1 MTRRPIRLLAALA
14 AILAV
19 PAAAEAQAPIELT
32 GYVQV
37 ERETIDPATGARRTE
52 RVDPVAVL
60 PGDRLILG
68 TRFAN
73 RGPAPVEGFVLSNPV
88 PAAVTVAPEIDPALL
103 VSVDGGTTWGRL
115 SDLAVVAQDG
125 SQRAAAAGD
134 ITHVRWVLAEVAAGS
149 SGQVEFPV
157 KVK

>member
-1 MTRRPIRLLAALA
+1 MIRPPLRLFAALA

-19 PAAAEAQAPIELT
+19 PAAAQAEAPIELT
-32 GYVQV
+32 GYVQL
-37 ERETIDPATGARRTE
+37 ERETVDPATGARRTE

-73 RGPAPVEGFVLSNPV
+73 RGAAPVEGFVLSNPV
-88 PAAVTVAPEIDPALL
+88 PAAVTVDPEIDPALL
-103 VSVDGGTTWGRL
+103 VSVDGGATWGRL
-115 SDLAVVAQDG
+115 GELNVVAQDG
-125 SQRAAAAGD
+125 SQRAAVAGD